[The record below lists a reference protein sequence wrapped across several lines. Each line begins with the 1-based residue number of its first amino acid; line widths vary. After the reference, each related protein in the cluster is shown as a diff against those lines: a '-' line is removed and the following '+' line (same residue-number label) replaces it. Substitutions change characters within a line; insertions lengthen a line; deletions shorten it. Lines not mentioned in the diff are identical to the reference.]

1 MAKKR
6 NPNGVGS
13 YGVTSDG
20 RPRWRLQRNNK
31 NIEISAKTSSEL
43 QKKVEAISPL
53 PIVKDKDKHTVDK
66 WFNTWLEVYVKPL
79 KKQAT
84 YDQYE
89 SIYRKHIKPVIGD
102 YRMTDIR
109 SMDIQRVITEM
120 NKRVHEI
127 KNKKGEVTKRTVGTS
142 TKTMKHAKTVMN
154 CGFEAAFKKAKIIP
168 ENPVQD
174 IEIPQKQAK
183 KRKVLSM
190 EEMSSLFKAMAN
202 SRWLWSVKFMLVTG
216 LRRGE
221 LLALKWSDIDY
232 SNKRITVDES
242 NSSTGLGDTKS
253 GEVHYVPLSEK
264 AIEYL
269 KNQTKMLIGETNPL
283 MVNKDGTL
291 KSDLKGSECLVFPTQ
306 KGQMVSPNTYYH
318 LICRYAAKEN
328 LKVTPHCF
336 RHTFVYMSRNTLSLK
351 QIQNILG
358 HDESTTT
365 LDIYGD
371 ILNESEDTSR
381 QIDEIF
387 ANVDKEFEKV
397 QKKKRSA
404 SHLKLVK

>member
-13 YGVTSDG
+13 YSVTSDG

-31 NIEISAKTSSEL
+31 VIEVSAKTPSEL

-291 KSDLKGSECLVFPTQ
+291 KKDLKGSECLVFPTD
-306 KGQMVSPNTYYH
+306 KGKMVSPNTYYH
-318 LICRYAAKEN
+318 TICRYAEKAN
-328 LKVTPHCF
+328 VHVTPHCF

-387 ANVDKEFEKV
+387 ADVDKEFEKV

>member
-13 YGVTSDG
+13 YSVTSDG

-31 NIEISAKTSSEL
+31 VIEVSAKTSSEL
-43 QKKVEAISPL
+43 QKKVDAISPL
-53 PIVKDKDKHTVDK
+53 PIVKDKEKHTVEK
-66 WFNTWLEVYVKPL
+66 WFNFWLENYVKPL

-89 SIYRKHIKPVIGD
+89 NIYRNHVNPAIGD
-102 YRMTDIR
+102 YRMTDIK
-109 SMDIQRVITEM
+109 SPDIQRVITTM
-120 NKRVHEI
+120 NK
-127 KNKKGEVTKRTVGTS
+127 NGLS
-142 TKTMKHAKTVMN
+142 AKTMKHAKTVMN
-154 CGFEAAFKKAKIIP
+154 GGFVAACKKAKIIA

-190 EEMSSLFKAMAN
+190 DELAKLFKSMEK
-202 SRWLWSVKFMLVTG
+202 SRWIWSVKFMLVTG

-232 SNKRITVDES
+232 GNKRITIDKS

-269 KNQTKMLIGETNPL
+269 KNQTKMLINETNPL

-318 LICRYAAKEN
+318 LICRYAAREN

-397 QKKKRSA
+397 QKKRRSA
-404 SHLKLVK
+404 SHVKLVK